1 MMETMKELD
10 KATKILMCRQQVDN
24 LIESLKGEK
33 NFDVLSNH
41 LIMLDIE
48 LEAMYNGE
56 VNTK

>member
-1 MMETMKELD
+1 MKELD
-10 KATKILMCRQQVDN
+10 RATKILMCRQQVDN